1 MKVTGFD
8 WDDGNWEKCG
18 KHGVS
23 HHEIECVLIH
33 DPSVMPDPNPH
44 EPRMRAIGK
53 TETGRHV
60 FLVFMLRLVG
70 KELKLRPISARY
82 MHRREIDQYEK
93 QTEENAF
100 THE

>member
-1 MKVTGFD
+1 LGQSLQPIGVGEPPGFAGGYSLHRS
-8 WDDGNWEKCG
+8 WN
-18 KHGVS
+18 S
-23 HHEIECVLIH
+23 FSPLN
-33 DPSVMPDPNPH
+33 NPTKL
-44 EPRMRAIGK
+44 R
-53 TETGRHV
+53 GRHV

-93 QTEENAF
+93 QTEEDAF